1 MKFIVEALKIING
14 THPSINTS
22 DEKLQGRTIDTV
34 KAYQEVQSCILDMRV
49 VRDKIGEEFLFIY
62 RQAERITTSLD
73 VSSSVPRTVS
83 SQMHRSNIPA
93 NTPEEYYRRVLVIP
107 VLETFI
113 AEMEFRFN
121 EFNQRVST
129 LLTLIPSIIT
139 KPDYHGE
146 PMAYLIG
153 LYRNYPPN
161 PDMVDQ
167 ELLLWKDKW
176 SSTSAESR
184 PSTFAEFVK
193 KSEEKIPKCVCALE
207 DRVNIASN

>member
-1 MKFIVEALKIING
+1 M
-14 THPSINTS
+14 
-22 DEKLQGRTIDTV
+22 
-34 KAYQEVQSCILDMRV
+34 
-49 VRDKIGEEFLFIY
+49 FIY
-62 RQAERITTSLD
+62 KQAERITTSLY
-73 VSSSVPRTVS
+73 VSSRSVS
-83 SQMHRSNIPA
+83 SQVHRSNIPA
-93 NTPEEYYRRVLVIP
+93 NTPQEYYKRVLVIP

-146 PMAYLIG
+146 TMAYLIG
-153 LYRNYPPN
+153 LFRNYPPN

-193 KSEEKIPKCVCALE
+193 KSEKKIPKCVCALE
-207 DRVNIASN
+207 DRVNHCQ